1 MATAMAKIIYRS
13 EKVSIISA
21 PMKHSTYRKRGEKE

>member
-1 MATAMAKIIYRS
+1 MATAMAKIIYCG

-21 PMKHSTYRKRGEKE
+21 PLKHFTYRKRGEKE